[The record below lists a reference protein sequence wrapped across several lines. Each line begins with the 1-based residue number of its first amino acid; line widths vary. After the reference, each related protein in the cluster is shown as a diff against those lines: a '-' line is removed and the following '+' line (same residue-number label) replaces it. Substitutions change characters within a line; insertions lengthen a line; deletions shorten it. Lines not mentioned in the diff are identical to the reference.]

1 MSQHDVMA
9 EVRRLLPDGSFDS
22 TLTGQGEPT
31 GQRARRRV
39 RRSSLSAR
47 IGHKRRRQIL
57 VPDDPS
63 VSEIG
68 RWELCPSWA
77 PDVFA
82 VAATLIELS
91 GSYTAATCVGDDLT
105 AHAAYLADVAAAAD
119 AWKTSNSVPPAV
131 EEWWVTVINYGDTPI
146 AEVSANSDLAGAL
159 FRLLA
164 VSDQVCVGIGW
175 SSKDP
180 RAATSAAKRALFS
193 FLETADGTDAPKPLP
208 HPQQSLCERVPPDVA
223 IVLPKALT
231 PAVGCTVRALSH
243 HLALLPGCSVVS
255 PRWYLTGDGDQGN
268 EMRLLV
274 IPFPFDVP
282 GTSFVKTGEAQAIGD
297 HGKAQGYF
305 ALEQPWLKWPDGTDL
320 TAEEFVEALV
330 VPLLDAA
337 RRESDTPVHGI
348 LLPEC
353 AVSREFGMRLADVL
367 ATRADQ
373 YGLKFLISGLLDSTT
388 TGHTRNLAMGYV
400 FDRPRATKVVN
411 PTAPAIAE
419 GAHSKHHRWC
429 LDRPQVKR
437 YGLSSLFHEDTDKWW
452 EEIDV
457 SERQLPF
464 FAIRDD
470 LCMTVLICED
480 LARADPAMPV
490 LRSVGPNLVVALLM
504 DGPQLDSRWPARY
517 ATVLADDPGSSVLTI
532 TCAGMV
538 DRSNYMQSN
547 PRRSVG
553 LWRHANGH
561 MQELFLPK
569 QHYGLLL
576 TLRSVEEEQFS
587 LDHRS
592 DGSLTSRLELEWFK
606 PLPLPT
612 VPAWVGGQS

>member
-9 EVRRLLPDGSFDS
+9 EVRRLLPDGSFD
-22 TLTGQGEPT
+22 TALTDGDERPAP
-31 GQRARRRV
+31 RARRRA
-39 RRSSLSAR
+39 RRSSLNAR
-47 IGHKRRRQIL
+47 ADHKTRRQTRI
-57 VPDDPS
+57 PDDPS
-63 VSEIG
+63 IAGIG
-68 RWELCPSWA
+68 QWDLCPSWA

-91 GSYTAATCVGDDLT
+91 GSYTAATCVGDDLK
-105 AHAAYLADVAAAAD
+105 AHAGYLADVAAAAN
-119 AWKTSNSVPPAV
+119 AWKTSTSVPQVV
-131 EEWWVTVINYGDTPI
+131 EEWWVNVIDRGDTPI
-146 AEVSANSDLAGAL
+146 AEVSATPALAGAL

-164 VSDQVCVGIGW
+164 VSDQVCAGIGW

-193 FLETADGTDAPKPLP
+193 FLETATGADAPAPLP
-208 HPQQSLCERVPPDVA
+208 HHPRSLCERVPPDVA

-255 PRWYLTGDGDQGN
+255 PRWHLTGDGDQGN
-268 EMRLLV
+268 EMRLLI

-282 GTSFVKTGEAQAIGD
+282 GTSFIKTGEARALGD
-297 HGKAQGYF
+297 HAKTQGYF
-305 ALEQPWLKWPDGTDL
+305 GLRQPWLKKPGGNDL
-320 TAEEFVEALV
+320 TVEEFVDALV

-337 RRESDTPVHGI
+337 RRESDASVHGI

-353 AVSREFGMRLADVL
+353 AVSSEFGMRLADVL
-367 ATRADQ
+367 ATRAEQ

-388 TGHTRNLAMGYV
+388 PGRTRNLAMGYV
-400 FDRPRATKVVN
+400 FDRPRASKVVS
-411 PTAPAIAE
+411 PDAPAIAE

-429 LDRPQVKR
+429 LDRSQIKR
-437 YGLSSLFHEDTDKWW
+437 YGLSSLFHDGTDKWW

-457 SERQLPF
+457 SARQLPF

-490 LRSVGPNLVVALLM
+490 LRAVGPNLVVALLM
-504 DGPQLDSRWPARY
+504 DGPQLESRWPARY

-538 DRSNYMQSN
+538 DRSNYMQAN

-553 LWRHANGH
+553 LWRHSNGH
-561 MQELFLPK
+561 MQELFLPER
-569 QHYGLLL
+569 HYGLLL
-576 TLRSVEEEQFS
+576 TLRSVDEEQFT

-606 PLPLPT
+606 PLPLAE
-612 VPAWVGGQS
+612 VPDWVGGRS